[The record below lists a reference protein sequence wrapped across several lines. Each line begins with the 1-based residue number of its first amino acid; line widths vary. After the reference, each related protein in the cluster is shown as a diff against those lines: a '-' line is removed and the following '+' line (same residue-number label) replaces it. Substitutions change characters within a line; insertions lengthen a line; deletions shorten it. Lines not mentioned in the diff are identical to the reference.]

1 MILLRLL
8 SWQYIRKHGLR
19 SLLTLTGIVFG
30 VAVFV
35 AMHAAN
41 QSVFDAFQET
51 INRIAGATELQVTAG
66 ESGFELSGEA
76 SGGQPEVEGRLGQA
90 GDLRFV
96 EDPAGIADPV
106 TGGEGSFR
114 GVHGPVVVERRSD
127 RPGAKTLF
135 IGSAHEAS
143 GEL

>member
-8 SWQYIRKHGLR
+8 SWQYIRKHGPR

-66 ESGFELSGEA
+66 EPGFDGLLRPGPGLDEPPPHEL
-76 SGGQPEVEGRLGQA
+76 EVKPA
-90 GDLRFV
+90 AHGDLARSV
-96 EDPAGIADPV
+96 LLD
-106 TGGEGSFR
+106 SQ
-114 GVHGPVVVERRSD
+114 HG
-127 RPGAKTLF
+127 
-135 IGSAHEAS
+135 
-143 GEL
+143 